1 MSKLLAKFAAL
12 SKSVQP
18 SEVDA
23 VAKRAKINDEL
34 EEDQRREAKNILHRI
49 KIKARTTKKATFV
62 IKLIILAQQK
72 SESKEAAILSVNAPV
87 KVC

>member
-23 VAKRAKINDEL
+23 RVAKKAKINDEL
-34 EEDQRREAKNILHRI
+34 EEEQRREAKNILHRI
-49 KIKARTTKKATFV
+49 KVEARKKVTIV
-62 IKLIILAQQK
+62 IKLIILAQQE

-87 KVC
+87 QVC